1 MAIGRFR
8 EVKVQR
14 KSRKVLDGLKK
25 HGESGTVLDGLLG
38 PGRVRKGL
46 KVEVPGESRKAWRL
60 EGTRRF

>member
-1 MAIGRFR
+1 MGRFR

-38 PGRVRKGL
+38 LGRVWKGL
-46 KVEVPGESRKAWRL
+46 TVEVP
-60 EGTRRF
+60 